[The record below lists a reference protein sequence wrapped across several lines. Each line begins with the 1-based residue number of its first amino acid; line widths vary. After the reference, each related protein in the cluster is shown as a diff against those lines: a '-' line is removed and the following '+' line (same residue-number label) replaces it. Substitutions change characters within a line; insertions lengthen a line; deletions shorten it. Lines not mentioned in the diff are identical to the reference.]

1 MRPSN
6 LQLQPFE
13 EPTPFFPALSNQQP
27 SLLRVGTGFHNDGNT
42 CYLSAALVILLSRS
56 SFVNQLVSA
65 YRPVFEQNQSV
76 FGSEFPCLMELT
88 SLATWKCFDPE
99 QHLKSGRMASILRAA
114 APGGFKRGLQ
124 HDCHEALT
132 YILSLAHE
140 EEMKLLKRRQHGS
153 KSDADD
159 KTMERHGVVARN
171 FGIEEHVALTV
182 RIHHHLFCESMVYCI
197 CLSNIFG
204 SAAIA
209 LTCARSSTSGSSS
222 LFP

>member
-1 MRPSN
+1 M
-6 LQLQPFE
+6 
-13 EPTPFFPALSNQQP
+13 
-27 SLLRVGTGFHNDGNT
+27 
-42 CYLSAALVILLSRS
+42 
-56 SFVNQLVSA
+56 
-65 YRPVFEQNQSV
+65 
-76 FGSEFPCLMELT
+76 
-88 SLATWKCFDPE
+88 
-99 QHLKSGRMASILRAA
+99 QHLKRYISQITHRLATAATHSYYACSGRVAGILRDA

-209 LTCARSSTSGSSS
+209 LTCARSSTSVSSS
-222 LFP
+222 LFPWVPLPHLKTSVLKACSLRVPMQRPSKPRAANAGVQLLTLEDHMLLWVRM